1 MANNIGKQLASL
13 RKEKGYTQ
21 KQVAEM
27 LNISNKTLSSWEVG
41 NTMPDLIMLPK
52 IADIYEVSCDEL
64 LREDNIYE
72 YSPMHSCDSFSHND
86 ITSIDEKQNYDI
98 QIAVTRVKK
107 MNAVYAVYIY
117 CFIYS

>member
-27 LNISNKTLSSWEVG
+27 LNISNKTLSSWEVC

-52 IADIYEVSCDEL
+52 IAIYT
-64 LREDNIYE
+64 R
-72 YSPMHSCDSFSHND
+72 FR
-86 ITSIDEKQNYDI
+86 
-98 QIAVTRVKK
+98 VT
-107 MNAVYAVYIY
+107 N
-117 CFIYS
+117 C